1 VNQESL
7 QLKTIYCPLL
17 LKVQQSEEARI
28 NFLKNSVKK
37 MMRHVATM
45 GSKISESAQQVQ
57 EQTDFVSSETDLRMF
72 IDSHK
77 TTDDYP
83 NEHSYQLQIYKA
95 SVDV

>member
-1 VNQESL
+1 
-7 QLKTIYCPLL
+7 
-17 LKVQQSEEARI
+17 
-28 NFLKNSVKK
+28 

-83 NEHSYQLQIYKA
+83 NEHSYQL
-95 SVDV
+95 